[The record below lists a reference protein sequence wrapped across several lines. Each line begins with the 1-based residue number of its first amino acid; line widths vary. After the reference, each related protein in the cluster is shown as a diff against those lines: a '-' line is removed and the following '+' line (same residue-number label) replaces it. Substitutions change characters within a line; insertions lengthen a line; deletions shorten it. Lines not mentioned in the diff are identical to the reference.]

1 MPGLPAPLQPS
12 GGALGGIAKAVTGF
26 DTFTKQMVPGV
37 GSGVMEDEF
46 KARGTIIGK
55 EFLPFW
61 NQGWNIWDSYQA
73 NGKRHPTK
81 DDRTLN
87 ESLLG
92 AIGIK
97 VKTYDEKKMKMRVGY
112 KYKNT
117 IDSLTKK
124 IRKMAGNKAGG
135 RMSSASYDKE
145 IERLRKELKRIQGE
159 AGQALKKVK

>member
-1 MPGLPAPLQPS
+1 VPGLPAPLQPS

-112 KYKNT
+112 KYQNR
-117 IDSLTKK
+117 IDSLTRKLRKK
-124 IRKMAGNKAGG
+124 VADKKGG
-135 RMSSASYDKE
+135 RVKDDSYNAEVK
-145 IERLRKELKRIQGE
+145 RMQSELKRISKE
-159 AGQALKKVK
+159 AKEALRKAQ